1 MKKRTINEII
11 RRLERNEYTKDIL
24 SNMQDFIENFNLEE
38 GLELTFRKYM
48 KLSTLIEI
56 EAPNRYYFFK
66 VLNKRITEDDLD
78 YSENKL
84 FLRYIKL
91 ENELKEFLKEHQDLS
106 VKVAQTDFLV
116 NEILTSLEQSDINLE
131 WEGKYYDTIKLLTVL
146 SDKNDVE
153 ESIIQLIRDFKI
165 PVGMNAMQVFQ
176 INVPSSRFLAE
187 WINKIVENILNIE
200 GVISESKVWEFSDV
214 LMDVLIAVYEVIMFY
229 KVK

>member
-11 RRLERNEYTKDIL
+11 RRLEGNEYTKDIL

-48 KLSTLIEI
+48 KLSTLIEV

-66 VLNKRITEDDLD
+66 VLSERITEDNLD

-84 FLRYIKL
+84 FLRYIQL
-91 ENELKEFLKEHQDLS
+91 ENELREFLKEHQDRS
-106 VKVAQTDFLV
+106 IQVAHTDFLV

-131 WEGKYYDTIKLLTVL
+131 WEGKYYDTLELLSVL

-153 ESIIQLIRDFKI
+153 ESIIQLIRDFNI
-165 PVGMNAMQVFQ
+165 PAGMNAMEVFQ
-176 INVPSSRFLAE
+176 INAPSSRFLAE
-187 WINKIVENILNIE
+187 WINSIVENILNIE
-200 GVISESKVWEFSDV
+200 GVISEDKVWEISDV
-214 LMDVLIAVYEVIMFY
+214 LMDVLVAVYKVIMFY
-229 KVK
+229 EVK

>member
-11 RRLERNEYTKDIL
+11 RGLERNEYIKDIL

-48 KLSTLIEI
+48 KLSTLIET

-66 VLNKRITEDDLD
+66 VLNERITEDDLD
-78 YSENKL
+78 YKENKL
-84 FLRYIKL
+84 FLRYIQL

-165 PVGMNAMQVFQ
+165 PAGMNAMQVFQ

-229 KVK
+229 KLK